1 MLDEYSL
8 GVPFFTGTLIL
19 VSLFIAW
26 YCRVDPLV
34 SLHLAFV
41 HPPRAYPFNFLSS
54 MPFPLWDS
62 AILFSHTYPLTIL
75 ISEMVLSC

>member
-1 MLDEYSL
+1 MLEEYSPR
-8 GVPFFTGTLIL
+8 VPFLTGTLIL

-26 YCRVDPLV
+26 YSRVDPLV
-34 SLHLAFV
+34 SIHLAFV

-62 AILFSHTYPLTIL
+62 AILFSHTHPLTIL
-75 ISEMVLSC
+75 TSEMVLSC